1 MIYLESADTLSAE
14 ASVASAVT
22 VTTYGRPLLL
32 STFAKLDQRQLAT
45 GTQTLYTSQGTET
58 NIDEIVLVNPTGSA
72 CIVTLWHD
80 GVANSNMILPPVSIG
95 PGEFA
100 IYDDSGW
107 HFYTAL
113 GQLKT
118 TETVIGIIGNA
129 KINAAR
135 SSSAVSFANSV
146 AENTLATYTIPGGE
160 PVAGDVYTLDASG
173 TIFNN
178 TGANVTY
185 LWRLKYGATTLMATI
200 AMPFTTS
207 ASRRRWTIKAHMLF
221 ETTSA
226 EEMWAELLGTATG
239 SGETWSLLGTSE
251 SALGQSSA
259 AESSATGKAFA
270 LTCQMGTASVNADIF
285 REAYVFER
293 HAV

>member
-1 MIYLESADTLSAE
+1 VIYLESADTLSAE
-14 ASVASAVT
+14 ASVAST
-22 VTTYGRPLLL
+22 ITCTIYGRPLLL

-45 GTQTLYTSQGTET
+45 GTQTLYTSAGTET

-72 CIVTLWHD
+72 ATVKLWHD
-80 GVANSNMILPPVSIG
+80 GVANSNMILPPAEIG

-107 HFYTAL
+107 HFYTAT
-113 GQLKT
+113 GQLKVT
-118 TETVIGIIGNA
+118 QTVIGIIGNA

-173 TIFNN
+173 TILNN
-178 TGANVTY
+178 TGAGVTY
-185 LWRLKYGATTLMATI
+185 TFRLKYGATTLMVTPALSLTN
-200 AMPFTTS
+200 S
-207 ASRRRWTIKAHMLF
+207 SVRRRWTVKAHMLF

-239 SGETWSLLGTSE
+239 ISESWASLGTSE
-251 SALGQSSA
+251 SAIGQGAA

-270 LTCQMGTASVNADIF
+270 LTCQMGTANALADIF